1 MKYFRQLIVSACI
14 SISFAYAA
22 HPEKTGLHLSFHERV
37 AATYAILAQ
46 GESEEIKTD
55 ILNRAKNYFIATF
68 NLPPQVVK
76 VSNFGEFLELYKGPW
91 PNMESVSLDIEA
103 LERKGPQP
111 VQIFEAK
118 SPRVQNQIE
127 RYLSWRKSQLF
138 QMLTSKKGILDFL
151 QKENIKDPSTA
162 HVLPPSMDDRDLQR
176 WLYEKGDALIGKKI
190 RELDEIGEK
199 IADSSL
205 GAGLDTTTKITLQTI
220 LSEYFSRLSPA
231 SKKLII
237 SSYLGGDLL
246 SSDLKKFEIMVQN
259 SGPQFQ
265 KLLQVMA
272 RQANLS
278 PEILEIFRTL
288 ESSVRAVPWEQVQQ
302 ILKAEEGRVK
312 FTYFERK
319 PLGIGT
325 MAQVHRAKFVSQ
337 GKRQDVVVRFIK
349 PGIEKRVREDQRILS
364 EIAEILDANE
374 EFQKMGMPK
383 MKPVVQDITQTVM
396 AELKQDET
404 LARQKLAA
412 TRYNQ
417 SVPLTI
423 PGYKNEIEFHVPEI
437 FEEGPDSKILVQKLV
452 IGNKLDKE
460 IKPYENLAPEIKR
473 AIIEQMARIWV
484 YEAIFG
490 GGFYHSDL
498 HQGNFLVQITDPKI
512 IVNILD
518 YGMGGVISKKL
529 QGQAMLLGAGVELLD
544 PDIIYRSYWDISVK
558 GQNTVSAQQFK
569 FMVADKVSNILSGR
583 EPRLTLEKWTAWAM
597 KSGVQLP
604 YEFFSLNRGL
614 VIINKLLEDSGS
626 KLSVQSL
633 MRSLA
638 RRHPFYIYKKLV
650 VENKMSHRSLIKLG
664 WMDLKSK
671 LESPVKMPPN
681 QAEPIRCEEIFL
693 RSFGV

>member
-1 MKYFRQLIVSACI
+1 VKYCIQFILSTYLSI
-14 SISFAYAA
+14 SIAYAA
-22 HPEKTGLHLSFHERV
+22 NPEKAGLHLSFHERV
-37 AATYAILAQ
+37 AVTYAILAQ
-46 GESEEIKTD
+46 GESEEIKRH
-55 ILNRAKNYFIATF
+55 IINRAKNYFIATF
-68 NLPPQVVK
+68 KLAPQVVK

-103 LERKGPQP
+103 IERKGPQP

-118 SPRVQNQIE
+118 SPRIQNQIE
-127 RYLSWRKSQLF
+127 RYLSWRRSQLF
-138 QMLTSKKGILDFL
+138 LMLTPKNGISASF
-151 QKENIKDPSTA
+151 QKENTKDPSPAYGLT
-162 HVLPPSMDDRDLQR
+162 PPMDEGDLQK
-176 WLYEKGDALIGKKI
+176 WLYEKGDALIGIKI
-190 RELDEIGEK
+190 RELDKIGEK

-220 LSEYFSRLSPA
+220 LSEYFSRLGPA

-246 SSDLKKFEIMVQN
+246 STDLKKFEIMVQN

-272 RQANLS
+272 RQENLS

-302 ILKAEEGRVK
+302 ILKGEEGRVK

-325 MAQVHRAKFVSQ
+325 MAQVHRAKFIFQ

-396 AELKQDET
+396 VELKQDET

-417 SVPLTI
+417 SVPLKI

-437 FEEGPDSKILVQKLV
+437 FDGGPASRILVQKLV

-484 YEAIFG
+484 YEAMFG

-512 IVNILD
+512 VVNILD
-518 YGMGGVISKKL
+518 YGMGGVISKKM
-529 QGQAMLLGAGVELLD
+529 QGQVMLLGAGVELLD
-544 PDIIYRSYWDISVK
+544 PDIIYQSYWDISVK
-558 GQNTVSAQQFK
+558 ERNAVSAQQFK
-569 FMVADKVSNILSGR
+569 SMVVDKVLNILSGK

-626 KLSVQSL
+626 KLSIQSL

-638 RRHPFYIYKKLV
+638 RQHPFYIYKKLV
-650 VENKMSHRSLIKLG
+650 LENKLSHKSLMKLG
-664 WMDLKSK
+664 WIDLKSK
-671 LESPVKMPPN
+671 LKSSVKTPPN

-693 RSFGV
+693 GRFGI